1 MSKPPWVHY
10 SLTPQWLAV
19 TRELTQSIDARLRR
33 GIHFE
38 ADSDVLARTEA
49 SALMRGVGPRSVVAL
64 ELGNEPELYH
74 SFGWYR
80 GPNGQ
85 EVTGRPADYDF
96 DMFERE
102 FTSVASA
109 LPGVPVAGPT
119 TGGPWWEPDWARF
132 LAAEPSVKLATLHR
146 YPLHACSRRSSP
158 LYPTIGHLVAWPASA
173 GLAAS
178 SERLV

>member
-19 TRELTQSIDARLRR
+19 TRELTQSLDARLIL
-33 GIHFE
+33 GINFE

-109 LPGVPVAGPT
+109 LRGVPVAGPT
-119 TGGPWWEPDWARF
+119 TGGHYTRAR
-132 LAAEPSVKLATLHR
+132 AGVRPSI
-146 YPLHACSRRSSP
+146 PRSITSSTGP
-158 LYPTIGHLVAWPASA
+158 PRPASRP
-173 GLAAS
+173 AAS
-178 SERLV
+178 VWCGSHMPTAFRCGSTR